1 MKMKLIMA
9 ASLLAATSL
18 ATVPQPSVAQDNEVR
33 VGFMAGFPGGRGI
46 YGRDQRDG
54 FLLALDQ
61 LGGKLGGLPTK
72 IIIGDTQH
80 KPDVGRQVM
89 SKFLKKD
96 KVHFVAG
103 ITWSNVLAAV
113 YKQALKNKT
122 FLISTNAGWSG
133 MDGKHCNPYF
143 FRSSW
148 NNDAT
153 PEAMGKLFQAELDNV
168 YLLSA
173 NYQAGK
179 DMLTGFQ
186 RHYKGKIAG
195 RTLYKLGNS
204 DWAAEL
210 TKIRAAKPSAIFA
223 FAPGGMGLSLLK
235 QFNAS
240 GLNKTMK
247 LYTVFAVDWMMLKA
261 YGKAA
266 IGNIHTS
273 FWNAD
278 SNNPANVR
286 FKRDYANKYK
296 RAASMFAVQGYDAA
310 LLINLGIR
318 GASGNLKD
326 HDSIRAAM
334 RTASIDSPRGGF
346 IYNNNHSPI
355 QNYYKREVVADADG
369 NPKIVTRGTVFRGH
383 KDAYHKLCK
392 MQW

>member
-1 MKMKLIMA
+1 MKIKLILAASIMGA
-9 ASLLAATSL
+9 ASLAVLPPPA
-18 ATVPQPSVAQDNEVR
+18 VGQDNEVR
-33 VGFMAGFPGGRGI
+33 VGYMSGFPGGRGI
-46 YGRDQRDG
+46 YARDMRDG
-54 FLLALDQ
+54 FLLALDH
-61 LGGKLGGLPTK
+61 LGGKLGGLPAK
-72 IIIGDTQH
+72 VIIGDTQH

-89 SKFLKKD
+89 DKFIKKD

-153 PEAMGKLFQAELDNV
+153 PEAMGMLFQKELSDV

-179 DMLTGFQ
+179 DMLKGFL
-186 RHYKGKIAG
+186 RHYKGKVAG

-210 TKIRAAKPSAIFA
+210 SKIRAAKAKAVFA
-223 FAPGGMGLSLLK
+223 FAPGGMGISLIK
-235 QFNAS
+235 QFNAA
-240 GLNKTMK
+240 GLNKSMK
-247 LYTVFAVDWMMLKA
+247 LYTVFAVDWMTLPA
-261 YGKAA
+261 FGKEA

-273 FWNAD
+273 FWDAD

-286 FKRDYANKYK
+286 FKRDWVNKYK
-296 RAASMFAVQGYDAA
+296 RNASMFGVQGYDAA
-310 LLINLGIR
+310 LLIDLGIR

-355 QNYYKREVVADADG
+355 QNYYKREVIAGPDG
-369 NPKIVTRGTVFRGH
+369 KPKIVTRGAVFRGH
-383 KDAYHKLCK
+383 KDAYHKECK
-392 MQW
+392 MNW